1 MRGISG
7 ALLAGIAGI
16 AALAAFAPAS
26 SRAADP
32 AQGSPPADF
41 AALLG
46 EAQALNAEMARLT
59 NGNLPLVDGLQDSD
73 ENRAIWAQRAPRA
86 LDCARQAVALR
97 PDSAAAAAA
106 LANAYMFHASSL
118 GVIRSILEG
127 SSGEYRKNASRL
139 VELDASYDDGLGD
152 YFLAAFYLVAPWPLA
167 DADAALE
174 HYRRAESQAPA
185 SVRNQYGLA
194 VYFARQGDAGR
205 ARQHFARVVA
215 DPCTTA
221 NERLFCDWMK
231 GESARVLETLAPE

>member
-1 MRGISG
+1 MRGIAS
-7 ALLAGIAGI
+7 ALLAAVT
-16 AALAAFAPAS
+16 ALAAGPPLA
-26 SRAADP
+26 SRADDP
-32 AQGSPPADF
+32 APHTGAPTADF
-41 AALLG
+41 AALLA

-59 NGNLPLVDGLQDSD
+59 HGNLPLVDGLQDTD

-86 LDCARQAVALR
+86 LDAARRAVALR

-118 GVIRSILEG
+118 GILRSILEG
-127 SSGEYRKNASRL
+127 ASGEYRQHARRL
-139 VELDASYDDGLGD
+139 VELDPTWDDGAGD
-152 YFLAAFYLVAPWPLA
+152 YLLAAFYLVAPWPLG

-174 HYRRAESQAPA
+174 HYRRAESIAPA

-194 VYFARQGDAGR
+194 VYFARRGDEAS
-205 ARQHFARVVA
+205 ARRHFERVVA

-231 GESARVLETLAPE
+231 GESARVLSTLPPE